1 MAPSRSTTSLRQ
13 RRHADRPRPWAQF
26 PWTVLGMAFITALFL
41 ASYQAE
47 GSPPATVEI
56 DSQVPYE
63 VPGAH

>member
-1 MAPSRSTTSLRQ
+1 
-13 RRHADRPRPWAQF
+13 
-26 PWTVLGMAFITALFL
+26 MAFITALFL